1 MLLRVDGERADP
13 KYLWWWL
20 QSPGCHGEL
29 ERLSVGSTVAGL
41 NQRIISVLALPKPSL
56 KEQREIAEHLD
67 RETAKIDALISKAER
82 FIELAQERRAALITA
97 AVTGQIEIPTED

>member
-1 MLLRVDGERADP
+1 MAG
-13 KYLWWWL
+13 
-20 QSPGCHGEL
+20 G
-29 ERLSVGSTVAGL
+29 VALNVKL
-41 NQRIISVLALPKPSL
+41 NQRIISVLALPKTSL